1 MLTHKLTV
9 EKLWIASCNAP
20 AWLVL
25 ARGFLP
31 ATGKT
36 PIRPLAKLLP
46 DAGWNAAGQDARCQ
60 DRRLARP
67 HAGIVEPKKIF
78 ISKNLGRFE
87 CAVSFWLRAVRG
99 S

>member
-20 AWLVL
+20 AWLVP

-46 DAGWNAAGQDARCQ
+46 DAGRHAAGQDARCQ

-67 HAGIVEPKKIF
+67 HTGIVEPKKIF

-87 CAVSFWLRAVRG
+87 CAVLFWLPAVRG